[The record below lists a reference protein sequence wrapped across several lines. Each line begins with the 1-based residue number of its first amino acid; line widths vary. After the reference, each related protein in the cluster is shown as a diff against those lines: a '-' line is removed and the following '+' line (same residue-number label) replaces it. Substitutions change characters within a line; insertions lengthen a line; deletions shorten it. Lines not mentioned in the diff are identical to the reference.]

1 MRMETKKYKHTVP
14 FGIGLLHTGAGNRRG
29 SSFLQISPKVSN
41 NALPRGWG
49 AGVGLELGTKDR
61 HTNNMILVLLK
72 HLYPQPLQGGGGGGV
87 CLWFDT
93 VASLTVC
100 IPNQ

>member
-1 MRMETKKYKHTVP
+1 MKPKKNNNTVSL
-14 FGIGLLHTGAGNRRG
+14 GIGLLHTGVGNRG

-49 AGVGLELGTKDR
+49 AGVELELGTKLG
-61 HTNNMILVLLK
+61 TTIVGYWCFLK
-72 HLYPQPLQGGGGGGV
+72 TFTPNPFRGGTGGV